1 MPDAGVPQ
9 NPVGCLQQ
17 DAEGLIMTR
26 RVRSNPDGRLWEI
39 QRRISWTRPAMA
51 DQFEHD
57 LAAGYV
63 SGIAM
68 LGILAVLT
76 LFVVFWTPTNVV
88 IPPWFVLLLLLVLL
102 LLPVLWALQR
112 PWVITAA
119 TDGEYWE
126 GVVKGMAA
134 ARDEMYRIVD
144 DLETK
149 GYPNEPHGT
158 LTRVR

>member
-1 MPDAGVPQ
+1 MAQ
-9 NPVGCLQQ
+9 
-17 DAEGLIMTR
+17 
-26 RVRSNPDGRLWEI
+26 RVRSNPDGRLWEV

-63 SGIAM
+63 SGVAM
-68 LGILAVLT
+68 LGILAVLI
-76 LFVVFWTPTNVV
+76 LFVVFWTPTDVV

-102 LLPVLWALQR
+102 LMPVLWALQR

-126 GVVKGMAA
+126 GVVRGMAA

-144 DLETK
+144 DLQNK
-149 GYPNEPHGT
+149 GYPNEPHGP